1 LIRQLHGK
9 SSGSLSH
16 CPVGYGREQGW
27 HSGQWHRTGPKHNF
41 NSRWQLCTRLCPA
54 NLTSQLVHQLVE

>member
-16 CPVGYGREQGW
+16 CPVGYGREQGL
-27 HSGQWHRTGPKHNF
+27 HSGQ
-41 NSRWQLCTRLCPA
+41 
-54 NLTSQLVHQLVE
+54 